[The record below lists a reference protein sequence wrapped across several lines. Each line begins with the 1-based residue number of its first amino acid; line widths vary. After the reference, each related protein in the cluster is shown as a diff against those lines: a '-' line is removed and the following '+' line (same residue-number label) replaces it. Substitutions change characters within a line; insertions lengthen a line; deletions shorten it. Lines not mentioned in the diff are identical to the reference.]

1 MKPIWMSRLF
11 VIAVVCAALH
21 ANAQSLDPN
30 SGALAKLSD
39 DLRAQG
45 KLLLNEKSDKQ
56 RALLADT
63 MGKVNPTGTRDFL
76 LSILEEEKSS
86 VVRRAIL
93 DRLVRVPNPEVM
105 QALARHAASDPDP
118 EIAIFALDRYRYERM
133 LEIRQIL
140 NQRIASSAKLDDEA
154 GRAMLAKEDER
165 WISLIRGTMLPS
177 FLQEPQPTF
186 SIKIKGDTVRV
197 LAFGDYGN
205 GSKNQREVAVA
216 MKKFH
221 DKKAFDFGVTLGD
234 NFYSK
239 GMLSTRDPHW
249 KEWWHDMYDRLGI
262 PLYATLGNHDWG
274 YADSPAAEVIYTY
287 HSSSW
292 KMPSTY
298 YTFTAGPVQFFALD
312 TNEMSRA
319 QLAWLDSEIGKSTA
333 RWKLVYGHHPVYSAG
348 AHQDNAKLIEQLLP
362 LLRNRVDVYL
372 AGHDHD
378 MQHLKSEAGVH
389 FFIAG
394 GAGAGLRPL
403 KTDPRTLFGQPIH
416 GFSVLEANRD
426 EFKVRFVDTSMNEV
440 LAHTIRK

>member
-21 ANAQSLDPN
+21 ANAQSLDRN

-76 LSILEEEKSS
+76 LSILEAEKSS

-93 DRLVRVPNPEVM
+93 DRLVRVSNPEVM

-140 NQRIASSAKLDDEA
+140 NQRIALSAKLDDEA

-348 AHQDNAKLIEQLLP
+348 AHQDNAKLIEPTPP
-362 LLRNRVDVYL
+362 LTAESCRCVLGR
-372 AGHDHD
+372 
-378 MQHLKSEAGVH
+378 S
-389 FFIAG
+389 
-394 GAGAGLRPL
+394 RP
-403 KTDPRTLFGQPIH
+403 
-416 GFSVLEANRD
+416 
-426 EFKVRFVDTSMNEV
+426 
-440 LAHTIRK
+440 